1 MNYSEMNQLSKF
13 AILGDTHFGV
23 RNDSTNFHRYFEKFY
38 KEVFFPYI
46 DEHGINL
53 VVQLGDL
60 FDRRKYINFNSLAE
74 CKRYFFDEL
83 AKRPGLEF
91 VTLLGNHDIFWKES
105 LQVSSTGLILGE
117 YNNIKL
123 IDKPTALY
131 VEDTKIDLIP
141 WICKENESE
150 IFTYIDNSKSDLCF
164 GHFEI
169 AGFPMYRG
177 MQAEEGLSYELF
189 AKYERVL
196 SGHYH
201 TRSKAE
207 NIEYIGTPYEMTWQ
221 DAYDPRGF
229 SVFDTETRELDF
241 IPNPNTIHVKLAY
254 DDTQE
259 GAHNWP
265 TDLKDK
271 YVKVVVV
278 TKTDLYNFDRY
289 ITAIYEQAPA
299 DVKIIEDFSEF
310 NEGSVSE
317 EINLEDTLS
326 ILSEYVDSVQTAE
339 NKDQIKTLLRQLYV
353 EAVNQEVV

>member
-1 MNYSEMNQLSKF
+1 MKF

-23 RNDSTNFHRYFEKFY
+23 RNDSTNFHKYFEKFY
-38 KEVFFPYI
+38 REVFFPYCEQNNI
-46 DEHGINL
+46 KL
-53 VVQLGDL
+53 VFQLGDL
-60 FDRRKYINFNSLAE
+60 FDRRKFINFNSLSE
-74 CKRYFFDEL
+74 CKRYFFDQ
-83 AKRPGLEF
+83 LEANGIQL
-91 VTLLGNHDIFWKES
+91 VTLLGNHDIYWKES
-105 LQVSSTGLILGE
+105 LQVSSSGLILGE

-123 IDKPTALY
+123 VDEPDTLEIDGT
-131 VEDTKIDLIP
+131 TIDIIP

-150 IFTYIDNSKSDLCF
+150 VFQFIDGSKSDLCF

-177 MQAEEGLSYELF
+177 MTAEEGLSHDMF

-229 SVFDTETRELDF
+229 SVFDTETRELHF
-241 IPNPNTIHVKLAY
+241 VENPFTIHTKLTY
-254 DDTQE
+254 DDSKQVQM
-259 GAHNWP
+259 P

-278 TKTDLYNFDRY
+278 HKSDLYKFDQF
-289 ITAIYEQAPA
+289 ITKVYDLDPA
-299 DVKIIEDFSEF
+299 EVKIIEDLSEF
-310 NEGSVSE
+310 NEGTVSE
-317 EINLEDTLS
+317 QINLEDTMS
-326 ILSEYVDSVQTAE
+326 ILDNYIESVQTSEDKEAIKKVMKE
-339 NKDQIKTLLRQLYV
+339 LYIEALNK
-353 EAVNQEVV
+353 EVA

>member
-1 MNYSEMNQLSKF
+1 MKF

-23 RNDSTNFHRYFEKFY
+23 RNDSTNFHKYFEKFY
-38 KEVFFPYI
+38 REVFFPYCEQDNI
-46 DEHGINL
+46 KL
-53 VVQLGDL
+53 VFQLGDL
-60 FDRRKYINFNSLAE
+60 FDRRKFINFNSLSE
-74 CKRYFFDEL
+74 CKRYFFDQ
-83 AKRPGLEF
+83 LEANGIQL
-91 VTLLGNHDIFWKES
+91 VTLLGNHDIYWKES
-105 LQVSSTGLILGE
+105 LQVSSSGLILGE

-123 IDKPTALY
+123 VDEPDTLEIDGT
-131 VEDTKIDLIP
+131 TIDIIP

-150 IFTYIDNSKSDLCF
+150 VFQFIDGSKSDLCF

-177 MQAEEGLSYELF
+177 MTAEEGLSHDMF

-229 SVFDTETRELDF
+229 SVFDTETRELHF
-241 IPNPNTIHVKLAY
+241 VENPFTIHTKLTY
-254 DDTQE
+254 DDSKQVQM
-259 GAHNWP
+259 P

-278 TKTDLYNFDRY
+278 HKSDLYKFDQF
-289 ITAIYEQAPA
+289 ITKVYDLDPA
-299 DVKIIEDFSEF
+299 EVKIIEDLSEF
-310 NEGSVSE
+310 NEGTVSE
-317 EINLEDTLS
+317 QINLEDTMS
-326 ILSEYVDSVQTAE
+326 ILDNYIESVQTSEDKEAIKKVMKE
-339 NKDQIKTLLRQLYV
+339 LYIEALNK
-353 EAVNQEVV
+353 EVA